1 MAQQKVVTVTGASGF
16 VGRHVVRELL
26 TRGFSVRALVR
37 DRAKAAQA
45 LPPRAAGAPIEIIV
59 GDALEPRDA
68 RAACAGAD
76 ACIHLVGILREHPR
90 DGVTFQR
97 AHVDATRNVL
107 AACRDA
113 GVGRFLHMSALG
125 VCDDGVCGYQRTK
138 WAAEQLVR
146 DSGLDWTIF
155 RPGLIHGEG
164 SHFMDVAEGLVSG
177 HEMPWFF
184 MPYFTR
190 GVADPSVPMGGDTV
204 IDPLVAPVLVT
215 DVARAFVA
223 ALNNERAIGEIYNL
237 VGSETLSW
245 PDMLRFIRDT
255 LPGGHDRLE
264 PFGVPSKLAA
274 LKFRAMNLVGLG
286 DMLPFDDGMAL
297 MGGQDATAS
306 LDKASE
312 HLGVTFAP
320 FRTAM
325 RAYAPAEAH

>member
-26 TRGFSVRALVR
+26 ARGFSVRALVR
-37 DRAKAAQA
+37 DRAKAAQT
-45 LPPRAAGAPIEIIV
+45 LPARKQGTPIEIVV
-59 GDALEPRDA
+59 GDVLEPRDA

-97 AHVDATRNVL
+97 AHVDATRTIL

-113 GVGRFLHMSALG
+113 GIGRYLHMSALG
-125 VCDDGVCGYQRTK
+125 VCDDGVCAYQRTK

-164 SHFMDVAEGLVSG
+164 SQFIDVAQGLVSG

-184 MPYFTR
+184 IPYFTR
-190 GVADPSVPMGGDTV
+190 GVADPSVPLGGDTV
-204 IDPLVAPVLVT
+204 IDPLVAPVLVD

-223 ALNNERAIGEIYNL
+223 ALNNERAIGEVYNL
-237 VGSETLSW
+237 AGPETMSW

-255 LPGGHDRLE
+255 LPGGNHRLE

-274 LKFRAMNLVGLG
+274 CKFKVLSLVGLG
-286 DMLPFDDGMAL
+286 DLLPFDDGMAL
-297 MGGQDATAS
+297 MGGMDSTATT
-306 LDKASE
+306 DKARE
-312 HLGVTFAP
+312 HLGLTFSP
-320 FRTAM
+320 FQASVRE
-325 RAYAPAEAH
+325 YLPAEAH